1 MDDAARSQSDL
12 EQELAQLRREI
23 NYHNYRYHVLDSP
36 VISDLE
42 YDRLVNRLKEIEAL
56 HPELVTPDSP
66 IQRVGGPVAE
76 KFTRVPHPAPILS
89 LANAFSIEELKAW
102 YERVV
107 RIDERVEKADFVIE
121 PKIDGLSV
129 VLHYHHGIFVLGATR
144 GNGVVG
150 EDITANLR
158 TVKVLPLSIPVDKN
172 GPNPPD
178 ALVVRGEAYMNIADF
193 EKLNQRLMDA
203 GERTYLNPRNTAA
216 GSLRQL
222 DPSLTA
228 SRPIRLLTY
237 QIVSASGPTPRKQW
251 ELLQYLR
258 DLGFPTTTDAQYCE
272 NFDEVI
278 QSIEHWRTYH
288 DQLPYEADGIVI
300 KINDLNL
307 AEDLGF
313 VGKDPRGAIAFK
325 FPAKEV
331 TTKLVGI
338 GVNVGRTGKLT
349 PYANLEPVEIG
360 GVVVKQATLNNFD
373 YIQKKDIRVGDR
385 VLVKRAGEV
394 IPYVIGPVVE
404 ARDGSEQPWVP
415 PTTCPSCGQ
424 PIEQFDGEVDRFCVN
439 INCPAQLARNLEHF
453 VSRGAMD
460 IVGLGI
466 STGVQL
472 IESGL
477 VKDLADLYA
486 IKKEDLLKLEGFG
499 EKKADNLINAIK
511 ASRDRPLGRLIN
523 ALGIPGVGEVMA
535 DELARY
541 FPDLDSLSRATQED
555 LLRVENLGPATARS
569 IVDWFSIPENQ
580 RMLQKLRA
588 YGVWPTSQ
596 IKTAEHTGP
605 LPLEG
610 KTLVVTGT
618 LPTYSREQ
626 VKAIIQNNGGKVT
639 DSVSKKTDYLV
650 VGENAG
656 SKLDKARQL
665 GVKIL
670 DEAGLLAL
678 INGNGKDGA

>member
-1 MDDAARSQSDL
+1 MDDANRSQSDI
-12 EQELAQLRREI
+12 EQELAQLRQEI
-23 NYHNYRYHVLDSP
+23 NYHSYRYHVLDSP

-42 YDRLVNRLKEIEAL
+42 YDRLLNRLKEIEAI
-56 HPELVTPDSP
+56 HPELISPDSP
-66 IQRVGGPVAE
+66 TQRVGGPVAE

-89 LANAFSIEELKAW
+89 LANAFSLEELKAW
-102 YERVV
+102 YDRVV

-129 VLHYHHGIFVLGATR
+129 VLHYINGVFKLGATR
-144 GNGVVG
+144 GNGVIG
-150 EDITANLR
+150 EDITGNLR
-158 TVKVLPLSIPVDKN
+158 TVKALPLYIPVDKS
-172 GPNPPD
+172 GPKPP
-178 ALVVRGEAYMNIADF
+178 AELVVRGEAFMNVADF
-193 EKLNQRLMDA
+193 EKLNQRLMEA
-203 GERTYLNPRNTAA
+203 GERPYLNPRNTAA

-222 DPSLTA
+222 DPALTA

-237 QIVSASGPTPRKQW
+237 QIVSASGPIPRKQW
-251 ELLQYLR
+251 DLLQYLR
-258 DLGFPTTTDAQYCE
+258 ALGFPTTADAQYCE
-272 NFDEVI
+272 NFDDVI
-278 QSIEHWRTYH
+278 DSIEHWRTYH

-300 KINDLNL
+300 KINDLRL

-331 TTKLVGI
+331 TTELVGI

-349 PYANLEPVEIG
+349 PYANLKPVEIG
-360 GVVVKQATLNNFD
+360 GVIVKQATLNNFD

-424 PIEQFDGEVDRFCVN
+424 PIEQFDEEVDRFCVN

-466 STGVQL
+466 SIGVQL
-472 IESGL
+472 IQNGL

-486 IKKEDLLKLEGFG
+486 IKKEDLLKLEGFA
-499 EKKADNLINAIK
+499 EKKADNLINAIA

-535 DELARY
+535 NDLPRY
-541 FPDLDSLSRATQED
+541 FPDLDSLSRASQED
-555 LLRVENLGPATARS
+555 LLRVENLGPATAKS

-580 RMLQKLRA
+580 RVLQKLRA
-588 YGVWPTSQ
+588 YGVWPTSRV
-596 IKTAEHTGP
+596 KSAENTGP

-656 SKLDKARQL
+656 SKLDKARQI

-678 INGNGKDGA
+678 IKESGNGQA